1 MNASDPTLSPT
12 GQLAA
17 QLVRR
22 ASITPDDAG
31 CQPLLLEQLEGSG
44 FQGEYLRFGDVSN
57 LWVRRGETAPLFVFA
72 GHTDVVPTGGD
83 EKWGHP
89 PFAGDIVGDI
99 LHGRGAADMKGSL
112 AAMATACQRFVKQH
126 PEHRGSI
133 ALLITSDE
141 EGPAR
146 DGTVR
151 VLDTLADRNV
161 RIDWCVVGEP
171 TSQNRLG
178 DTIKNG
184 RRGSLNGTLVV
195 SGIQGHVAYPHLADN
210 PIHRTANIV
219 AVLEKQR
226 WDDGNANFPPTT
238 FQISNIQS
246 GTGATNVIPSE
257 TKVMFNFRFSPESSV
272 KSLKSRVETLC
283 QASGA
288 DYTIYWSL
296 SGLPYQTGEGELIGA
311 VIGAVESVTND
322 PPSLSTDGGTSDGR
336 FIAPTGAQVIELGP
350 INRTIHRIDEQV
362 NLHDLDLLSEI
373 YENMLIR
380 LLS

>member
-31 CQPLLLEQLEGSG
+31 CQPLLLEQLESSG

-283 QASGA
+283 QAGGA
-288 DYTIYWSL
+288 DYTIDWSL

>member
-83 EKWGHP
+83 ENWGHP
-89 PFAGDIVGDI
+89 PCVGDIVGDI
-99 LHGRGAADMKGSL
+99 LHGRGAAAMKGSL
-112 AAMATACQRFVKQH
+112 AALAPACQRFVKQH

-288 DYTIYWSL
+288 DYTIDWSL

-311 VIGAVESVTND
+311 VIGAVESVTNA
-322 PPSLSTDGGTSDGR
+322 PPSL
-336 FIAPTGAQVIELGP
+336 
-350 INRTIHRIDEQV
+350 
-362 NLHDLDLLSEI
+362 
-373 YENMLIR
+373 
-380 LLS
+380 

>member
-22 ASITPDDAG
+22 AATPPEDAG
-31 CQPLLLEQLEGSG
+31 GQPLLHEQLEGAG

-89 PFAGDIVGDI
+89 PFAGDIVDDI

-219 AVLEKQR
+219 AVLEKER

-288 DYTIYWSL
+288 DYTIDWSL

>member
-1 MNASDPTLSPT
+1 M
-12 GQLAA
+12 Q
-17 QLVRR
+17 
-22 ASITPDDAG
+22 
-31 CQPLLLEQLEGSG
+31 
-44 FQGEYLRFGDVSN
+44 
-57 LWVRRGETAPLFVFA
+57 
-72 GHTDVVPTGGD
+72 
-83 EKWGHP
+83 
-89 PFAGDIVGDI
+89 
-99 LHGRGAADMKGSL
+99 
-112 AAMATACQRFVKQH
+112 ATACQRFVKQH
-126 PEHRGSI
+126 PKHRGSI

-141 EGPAR
+141 EGPAK

-151 VLDTLADRNV
+151 VLETLADRNA

-195 SGIQGHVAYPHLADN
+195 RGVQGHVAYPHLADN

-219 AVLEKQR
+219 ATLEKQH
-226 WDDGNANFPPTT
+226 WDDGNAYFPPTT

-257 TKVMFNFRFSPESSV
+257 AKVMFNFRFSPESSV
-272 KSLKSRVETLC
+272 ESLKSRVETLC

-288 DYTIYWSL
+288 DYTIDWSV
-296 SGLPYQTGEGELIGA
+296 SGLPYQTAEGELVGA
-311 VIGAVESVTND
+311 VIAAVESVTNHH
-322 PPSLSTDGGTSDGR
+322 PNLSTDGGTSDGR

-362 NLHDLDLLSEI
+362 DLHDLDLLSAI
-373 YENMLIR
+373 YENILIR